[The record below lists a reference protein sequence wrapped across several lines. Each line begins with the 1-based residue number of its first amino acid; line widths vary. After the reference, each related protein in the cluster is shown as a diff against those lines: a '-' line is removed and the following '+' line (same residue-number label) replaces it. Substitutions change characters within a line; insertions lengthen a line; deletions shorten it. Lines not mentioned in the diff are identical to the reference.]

1 MPIGRVA
8 GLVGAIVLFLI
19 GVGVI
24 YAWETAPAG
33 KPTAETV
40 RVGAAIAQAPS
51 EARAQT
57 CSAGASLSIV
67 AWGDSLT
74 DGPLGPPPYPAQ
86 LASLTGCAVVNKGF
100 SGFTSPQIL
109 QRMLAAPKYFGHPSI
124 IWSGHNNWNKP
135 VQVKADVASMVAALT
150 TKHYLVLGLLNGAQQ
165 RKNGAD
171 YKVITQLNNEL
182 AKAYPGHFIDIRAYL
197 VSRYDPKLPQD
208 ALDHDN
214 DVPPM
219 SLRHDAL
226 HLNAR
231 GNCAVAVKVATSL
244 PMLLGTPSHL
254 DPKAVAEFCKSR

>member
-8 GLVGAIVLFLI
+8 GLVGAIALFLG
-19 GVGVI
+19 GVGAI
-24 YAWETAPAG
+24 YAWETAPAV
-33 KPTAETV
+33 KHTAGTIPA
-40 RVGAAIAQAPS
+40 RAPIAQAPS

-57 CSAGASLSIV
+57 CSAGASLSLV

-74 DGPLGPPPYPAQ
+74 AGPLGPPPYPAQ

-135 VQVKADVASMVAALT
+135 AQVKADIASMVAALT
-150 TKHYLVLGLLNGAQQ
+150 TKHYLVLGLLNGEPQ

-197 VSRYDPKLPQD
+197 VSRYNPKQPQD

-214 DVPPM
+214 DVPPK

-244 PMLLGTPSHL
+244 PMLLGTPSHV
-254 DPKAVAEFCKSR
+254 DPKAVAAFCKSR